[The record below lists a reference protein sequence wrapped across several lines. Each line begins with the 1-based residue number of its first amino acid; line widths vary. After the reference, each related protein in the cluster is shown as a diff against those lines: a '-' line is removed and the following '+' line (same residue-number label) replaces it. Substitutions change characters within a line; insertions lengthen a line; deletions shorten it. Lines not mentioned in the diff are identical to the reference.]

1 MGLYKV
7 AYRKAIQEAFSN
19 FGNAVNTA
27 FPVKKLLPQAGRR
40 FGAHVG
46 NTLRGIGRNLYNNAT
61 GTVTNIGNNVNSA
74 VNRNA
79 ANFNNRVNSTF
90 GNVPKSTV
98 GTVIPPEPAVPASLQ
113 VARPVARPAYMK

>member
-27 FPVKKLLPQAGRR
+27 FPIKQLLPQAGRR
-40 FGAHVG
+40 LGAHVG
-46 NTLRGIGRNLYNNAT
+46 NTLRGIGRNLYNNAA

-74 VNRNA
+74 VNRKA
-79 ANFNNRVNSTF
+79 TNFNNRVNSTF
-90 GNVPKSTV
+90 GNTPKPAAPA
-98 GTVIPPEPAVPASLQ
+98 VIPPEPVVPA
-113 VARPVARPAYMK
+113 RIPAATPTYKK